1 MELLRDHS
9 VFHTAVAMPAYKVLS
24 HHKHRPSDGKPNA
37 RTVRVVGKQRPD
49 RYRGSQ
55 AGWT

>member
-1 MELLRDHS
+1 MVNMELLRDHS

-37 RTVRVVGKQRPD
+37 RMVRVGK
-49 RYRGSQ
+49 GGGE
-55 AGWT
+55 AET